1 MKGTKTMIT
10 DSFDNQSK
18 AIIEPFVNENAP
30 EVDACIV
37 TFSDKIEQTVLQN
50 YNCTQIGEFNCAT
63 RSTPVYLLEHN
74 GQRFAFFK
82 TMIGAPAC
90 VGTIEDSL
98 AAIKTKKY
106 IVFGGAGCLD
116 KEIAHGKV
124 MIPTAAYRDEGTS
137 YHYAPAADYIT
148 VRNHQAV
155 TRFMEISC
163 IPFVKGL
170 TWTTDAFYRE
180 TENNFKKRKANGCIS
195 VEMECAA
202 LQAMRDFRGLELYT
216 FFTSGDLLD
225 APEWDKRHEDEEL
238 EGTQHDAGH
247 FDIAL
252 GLAEFISGLA
262 MDKVLTMNDW
272 WDGPLLGLCTFGSEY
287 CVFERVFSEEKDDYT
302 NDYYLTTV
310 DENAAQ
316 EIISDY
322 HQWCEFMN
330 NGGNADDWKSAV
342 DIVNIAKSSPRYR
355 KITRYALFKGNFT
368 SCSDE
373 IKDYFVQWC

>member
-50 YNCTQIGEFNCAT
+50 YNCTQIGEVNYAT
-63 RSTPVYLLEHN
+63 RSTPVYLMEHN
-74 GQRFAFFK
+74 GRRFAFFK

-98 AAIKTKKY
+98 AVIQTKKY

-116 KEIAHGKV
+116 KKIAHGKV
-124 MIPTAAYRDEGTS
+124 MVPTAAYRDEGTS

-155 TRFMEISC
+155 IRFMETSG

-180 TENNFKKRKANGCIS
+180 TENNFKKRKADSCIS

-202 LQAMRDFRGLELYT
+202 LQAMCNFRGLELYM

-225 APEWDKRHEDEEL
+225 APEWNKRQEDEEL

-262 MDKVLTMNDW
+262 TDKVLTMNNW
-272 WDGPLLGLCTFGSEY
+272 WDGPLLGLCTFNGEY
-287 CVFERVFSEEKDDYT
+287 CVFERIFSEEKDDYT
-302 NDYYLTTV
+302 DDYYLTPV
-310 DENAAQ
+310 DEAIAR
-316 EIISDY
+316 EIILDY
-322 HQWCEFMN
+322 QRWCEFMN
-330 NGGNADDWKSAV
+330 NGGNAKDRKSTV
-342 DIVNIAKSSPRYR
+342 DIGNIVKSSPSCR
-355 KITRYALFKGNFT
+355 KFTRHALFKGEFNG
-368 SCSDE
+368 CSDE